1 MYYDERENTLNYNDT
16 EYKSI
21 DINNKSYDNEIN
33 VDTINVNV
41 NNFRKDNSLYSL
53 SESLNK
59 GNSFINEYIP
69 YKNYI
74 YKVIVKGEKDSLL
87 LKIQELT
94 FRVIDLNLYLDL
106 YPNNKIIYNEFNSSI
121 KELQNLKDTY
131 EKKYGPLCITSNDS
145 FDEYLWSKNPWPWM
159 NGGNK

>member
-1 MYYDERENTLNYNDT
+1 MYYDERENTLNYNYL
-16 EYKSI
+16 EM
-21 DINNKSYDNEIN
+21 NNLNKKYDNDFK
-33 VDTINVNV
+33 VDTININV

-59 GNSFINEYIP
+59 GNSFKNEYIP

-74 YKVIVKGEKDSLL
+74 YKVVVKGEKDTLL

-94 FRVIDLNLYLDL
+94 FRIIDLNLYLDI
-106 YPNNKIIYNEFNSSI
+106 YPNNKDIFDNLKTSINELN
-121 KELQNLKDTY
+121 NVKDTY
-131 EKKYGPLCITSNDS
+131 EKKYGPLYINSSNDYN
-145 FDEYLWSKNPWPWM
+145 EYLWNKTISPWM